1 MRRKDSDDELRRLL
15 IDDVRRLAGLAAS
28 VVAEAERLGEETPE
42 DVARCVA
49 VWRTWQRRLAAG
61 GDAP

>member
-49 VWRTWQRRLAAG
+49 VWRTLAASAG
-61 GDAP
+61 GR

>member
-1 MRRKDSDDELRRLL
+1 MSARDDPRQLL
-15 IDDVRRLAGLAAS
+15 VDDLRRLAGLAAS

-49 VWRTWQRRLAAG
+49 VWRTWQSRLAAG
-61 GDAP
+61 DGP